1 MSIRST
7 RKNPPPPFPIYF
19 DLPSYLLDQTETQIT
34 NPYLSRTTIHAYG
47 TVDLDL
53 ECKDET
59 WVNPDWKIGQIYS
72 SRTVTCDPVTLPLE
86 PYQMEAV
93 A

>member
-1 MSIRST
+1 M
-7 RKNPPPPFPIYF
+7 
-19 DLPSYLLDQTETQIT
+19 
-34 NPYLSRTTIHAYG
+34 
-47 TVDLDL
+47 DLDL
-53 ECKDET
+53 ACKDET